1 MTISYNFITVHRRS
15 EIVAGSFAGHI
26 AIPTTGEGAGS
37 FHPYADGIFLH
48 ISQFTAEGD
57 AAAVKINAR
66 SGAGDSGCTAEFEGA
81 CAMVEIVDAVV
92 VTVGAGRLDGAAAHG
107 KGAAVVDA

>member
-66 SGAGDSGCTAEFEGA
+66 SGAGDSWCTAEFEGA
-81 CAMVEIVDAVV
+81 CAMVEIVDAET
-92 VTVGAGRLDGAAAHG
+92 VTAGGGDSAAAYG